1 MKKGVIAQFV
11 TTLGGSFPF
20 VHAIFEAW
28 ERPCNVKCSF
38 QIEGVEQRDSVV
50 EVHVEAHEH
59 GRGAER
65 AVPAGV
71 AGGLQLAGEVPM
83 KRGLLLFAHGAR
95 DPNWALPFE
104 AVVERIRGAAPEVA
118 VALAYLDFMTP
129 GIVDAGDSLA
139 AAGCT
144 RVEVVPLFLGAG
156 GHVRK
161 DLPLLVEVSGV
172 LKARENEYDIQ
183 ATGAWIKGVT
193 GAMGAGAQGGVNT
206 SLLAK

>member
-1 MKKGVIAQFV
+1 
-11 TTLGGSFPF
+11 
-20 VHAIFEAW
+20 
-28 ERPCNVKCSF
+28 
-38 QIEGVEQRDSVV
+38 
-50 EVHVEAHEH
+50 
-59 GRGAER
+59 
-65 AVPAGV
+65 
-71 AGGLQLAGEVPM
+71 M

-104 AVVERIRGAAPEVA
+104 AVVERIRGSAPEVA

-161 DLPLLVEVSGV
+161 DLPLLAERLRQAHPEVEWLLRRTVGEDEAV
-172 LKARENEYDIQ
+172 IQ
-183 ATGAWIKGVT
+183 A
-193 GAMGAGAQGGVNT
+193 MAQCALQPSRSEQEN
-206 SLLAK
+206 L

>member
-1 MKKGVIAQFV
+1 
-11 TTLGGSFPF
+11 
-20 VHAIFEAW
+20 
-28 ERPCNVKCSF
+28 
-38 QIEGVEQRDSVV
+38 
-50 EVHVEAHEH
+50 
-59 GRGAER
+59 
-65 AVPAGV
+65 
-71 AGGLQLAGEVPM
+71 M

-104 AVVERIRGAAPEVA
+104 AVVERIRGSAPEVA

-161 DLPLLVEVSGV
+161 DLPLLVEH
-172 LKARENEYDIQ
+172 LRQ
-183 ATGAWIKGVT
+183 AHPAVQWLLRRTVGEDEAVIA
-193 GAMGAGAQGGVNT
+193 AMAQCALQPSRSEQE
-206 SLLAK
+206 SL